1 MNYWASCS
9 MLQTV
14 HEATKENHDEFLIK
28 EVIIDER
35 QQQNRN
41 KQTVAFAVI
50 RLNGKRVKAKLDTG
64 AEVNIMPLR
73 VLSQIAD
80 QKTKIKTRKAEFNGY
95 SGETFQLRVQSKYN
109 AASKTSIY
117 QLIFTLQSPSAKP

>member
-1 MNYWASCS
+1 MKSVARKSKDDKTFARNMQQKKCSHCGKQHKPREFLAYGQICRKWKKMNYWASCS

-64 AEVNIMPLR
+64 AEVNVMPLR

-80 QKTKIKTRKAEFNGY
+80 
-95 SGETFQLRVQSKYN
+95 
-109 AASKTSIY
+109 
-117 QLIFTLQSPSAKP
+117 